1 MQSADEPLFQALAS
15 CGLAVKMPMEKL
27 TLDTSGFTY
36 PCFPPKEQLKA
47 VAASGNFHKILGVPI
62 AYSDYVLP
70 QFWAKCK
77 TLHPDHDF
85 FAPSDP
91 TGFQASSTF
100 LSPWRWRPYIPQGFH
115 FNLEYV
121 QRIGGWNSQKPSRVA
136 ATCTCKEVTASIGRP
151 WHQLRSRCQLA
162 RQHIG
167 QSIFVLRYE
176 I

>member
-1 MQSADEPLFQALAS
+1 
-15 CGLAVKMPMEKL
+15 MEKL

-85 FAPSDP
+85 FCPI
-91 TGFQASSTF
+91 
-100 LSPWRWRPYIPQGFH
+100 RPNWI
-115 FNLEYV
+115 
-121 QRIGGWNSQKPSRVA
+121 S
-136 ATCTCKEVTASIGRP
+136 
-151 WHQLRSRCQLA
+151 
-162 RQHIG
+162 
-167 QSIFVLRYE
+167 SIFYLSISMEMEAVHTAR
-176 I
+176 IPF